1 MAGVEMWKGIDP
13 YTEEHFWQLLTST
26 KKIGV
31 LKNPSDQPL
40 KILKHGKTRGRLIGG
55 NLSLIACLMGT
66 PFLPKLRSSIL
77 FLEDVEEAPYRID
90 RMLTQLFNAGVLNEL
105 AGLVFGK
112 FTDCN
117 PSNPSEPHL
126 TLDQIQKEY
135 AEKIKCPVIANFQY
149 GHIPRKLTVPIG
161 LQAMLDTKKRR
172 IEVLEGAVI

>member
-1 MAGVEMWKGIDP
+1 
-13 YTEEHFWQLLTST
+13 
-26 KKIGV
+26 
-31 LKNPSDQPL
+31 
-40 KILKHGKTRGRLIGG
+40 
-55 NLSLIACLMGT
+55 MGT